1 MPVSKEG
8 GQICPNGDRE
18 RENEFAR
25 IRVRTLTEPIR
36 NKKNEARLRLGR
48 SLFLCAKAVLLITR
62 RKEKG
67 GGGRGYKNCILG
79 KRGGDS
85 FNFYIQIVFQE
96 RIFRH
101 YFCFT
106 PTPLVIFLFSCQK
119 TRYRYKKQVRQ
130 KGRCF
135 FRLILFLITLRL

>member
-67 GGGRGYKNCILG
+67 GGGG
-79 KRGGDS
+79 GGDTKTA
-85 FNFYIQIVFQE
+85 FLARGAGIAL
-96 RIFRH
+96 IF
-101 YFCFT
+101 T
-106 PTPLVIFLFSCQK
+106 
-119 TRYRYKKQVRQ
+119 YK
-130 KGRCF
+130 
-135 FRLILFLITLRL
+135 